1 MMKCKKGEMYNI
13 FQKIEILFK
22 QNIKG
27 NLQSKKE
34 KAKKKQKKA
43 KSKKQKAKS
52 KNGIQQENEGIHSL
66 DEFCMGK

>member
-34 KAKKKQKKA
+34 KAKK
-43 KSKKQKAKS
+43 SKKAKS

>member
-1 MMKCKKGEMYNI
+1 MLYNI
-13 FQKIEILFK
+13 GLQIIFK

-34 KAKKKQKKA
+34 KAKKKAKKQKNQKA
-43 KSKKQKAKS
+43 KKQKTKKQKAKS

>member
-13 FQKIEILFK
+13 VQKIEILFK

-34 KAKKKQKKA
+34 KKQKKA
-43 KSKKQKAKS
+43 KKSKKSKKQ
-52 KNGIQQENEGIHSL
+52 NGIQQENEGIHSL

>member
-34 KAKKKQKKA
+34 KAKKKQKSKKTKKQ
-43 KSKKQKAKS
+43 KSKKQKWNSTRK
-52 KNGIQQENEGIHSL
+52 
-66 DEFCMGK
+66 